1 MKQNT
6 SHSDKNVVIK
16 KSTLTLGIKRNYTY
30 EILIKLLLR
39 LAKIYDEMLC
49 KTVTIKR
56 TRRCIERAI
65 SVFLC
70 IIRIATFFRN
80 YSFITW
86 PAWISIYLYIFVT
99 FPTFLVIYKIKIA
112 INYIYNLYMY
122 MYICI
127 IVHIC
132 GNRSYNFLQHYR
144 LLKMIG

>member
-56 TRRCIERAI
+56 TRRYIERAI

-70 IIRIATFFRN
+70 IIRIATFFPN

-86 PAWISIYLYIFVT
+86 HG
-99 FPTFLVIYKIKIA
+99 LV
-112 INYIYNLYMY
+112 
-122 MYICI
+122 YICI
-127 IVHIC
+127 
-132 GNRSYNFLQHYR
+132 FLLPSQHF
-144 LLKMIG
+144 